1 MGLPTSDT
9 SVKESSLRHADK
21 FIELRRNQLSDEID
35 AQLEI
40 IDTLL
45 LAHVL
50 HGGALSDPIRI
61 PYGGELSDPIR
72 IPLDK
77 DLAYFIGLTLT
88 HKGYYVRY
96 SHLDTKTVLSIQ
108 IRA

>member
-40 IDTLL
+40 IDTML

-50 HGGALSDPIRI
+50 HGGA
-61 PYGGELSDPIR
+61 LSDPIR

-77 DLAYFIGLTLT
+77 DLAYFIGLTLN

>member
-9 SVKESSLRHADK
+9 STKESSLRHADK
-21 FIELRRNQLSDEID
+21 FIELRRNQLAEEIN
-35 AQLEI
+35 AQLEN

-50 HGGALSDPIRI
+50 HGGALNDPIKI
-61 PYGGELSDPIR
+61 S
-72 IPLDK
+72 LDK
-77 DLAYFIGLTLT
+77 DLAYFIGLTLN
-88 HKGYYVRY
+88 HNGYYVRY